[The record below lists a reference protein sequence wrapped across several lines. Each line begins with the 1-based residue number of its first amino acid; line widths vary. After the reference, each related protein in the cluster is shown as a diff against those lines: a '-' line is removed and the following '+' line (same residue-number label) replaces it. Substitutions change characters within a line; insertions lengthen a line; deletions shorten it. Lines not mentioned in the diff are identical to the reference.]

1 MNQTS
6 TGKTDLPLIRLSLVS
21 PFIEELERRDIN
33 CQNVLSKFDLVKE
46 DILQGDIFVPAPVM
60 YGLVEKLSAASG
72 DPYFGVRIGEELDP
86 FSWPPLAE
94 SAELS
99 TTVGEFLLRFLID
112 AAEDASSVTYV
123 LETRGVRTIFHEK
136 RKVDGNLFPR
146 HNDGFTIAFLLTL
159 LSQALG
165 EHWQGNNVLASL
177 CDPDVLP
184 DSYLGVRTAT
194 TDTFGPSIN
203 FPCSW
208 LVYPLAMKRT
218 KVYSSAELKKSP
230 IPAQWIE
237 ALRQILQRH
246 IHEFDLT
253 TKRVAEICGYSKRTL
268 SRKLQ
273 AHGTSMQREVAN
285 MRKGRAEQE
294 LANSNRKI
302 SEIAAMLGYAD
313 STVFSHAFKR
323 WTGTSPSQYRRRFA
337 VVEKSGTNHVRMT
350 PEKL

>member
-1 MNQTS
+1 
-6 TGKTDLPLIRLSLVS
+6 
-21 PFIEELERRDIN
+21 
-33 CQNVLSKFDLVKE
+33 VLAEFDLVKE
-46 DILQGDIFVPAPVM
+46 DILQGDMFVAAPVM

-94 SAELS
+94 SADLS

-123 LETRGVRTIFHEK
+123 LETKGTRTTFHEK

-146 HNDGFTIAFLLTL
+146 HNDGFTIAFLLAL

-165 EHWQGNNVLASL
+165 EHWQGNQVLARL
-177 CDPDVLP
+177 CDPEVLP
-184 DSYLGVRTAT
+184 HNYLGVRAAI

-208 LVYPLAMKRT
+208 LVFPLAMIRT
-218 KVYSSAELKKSP
+218 KIYTSVELKKSP

-237 ALRQILQRH
+237 AFRQNLQRH

-253 TKRVAEICGYSKRTL
+253 TERVAEICGYSKRTL
-268 SRKLQ
+268 ARKLQ
-273 AHGTSMQREVAN
+273 THGTSIQREVAN
-285 MRKGRAEQE
+285 MRKTRAKQE
-294 LANSNRKI
+294 LTTSNRKI
-302 SEIAAMLGYAD
+302 AEIATMLGYAD

-323 WTGTSPSQYRRRFA
+323 WTGVSPSQYRR
-337 VVEKSGTNHVRMT
+337 GN
-350 PEKL
+350 